1 MALVPVALLLAVGLT
16 SLGANTA
23 SAAPR
28 NSCTGPVAGQHIY
41 DCTGILTPTEIA
53 TLEADAAAVDR
64 AGAPTI
70 VYLQTRDADVQQSMD
85 DGRDLL
91 NRWKVES
98 RPGAGDGFV
107 MFFNL
112 KPGDPRHGK
121 FFLATGKQHYNDGK
135 LPQAE
140 LERIRD
146 DIMTPL
152 LKDGHTAE
160 GIAAGLQQVAH
171 DLTYGPPPPP
181 QSQVVAASLGRL
193 PYNILALL
201 FAGAVG
207 LLYTRMRRQSPL
219 STAGDGVHIDPLALA
234 SPGELSPALA
244 GALIRGRVSD
254 AQIEATVLDFGRR
267 GLLTIEPVSTKK
279 VQMRLTGDGKGLTGF
294 EQRVWEGLEEQAD
307 ESDHTLSSTD
317 LAKARTNWSA
327 SRTELRRDLTEHG
340 WYDPEAASARR
351 RPLYIAGAVGIALA
365 VVAFLLIVMSKEGWA
380 AIGMAICLIAG
391 VAGLIWG
398 YSIPNTT
405 VEGEIAAAP
414 WRGYLASVSDRAYE
428 PNLDTDLPYIVSMG
442 LLGKLSSRLKAAS
455 ERGYSPSW
463 FHAATTGA
471 SGNSYVSSMGFYP
484 YWIGFHTSMA
494 PASTSGGTAG
504 GGFSGGGAAGGGGG
518 AGGSF

>member
-16 SLGANTA
+16 SLGVNTA

-53 TLEADAAAVDR
+53 TLEADAAAVER

-70 VYLQTRDADVQQSMD
+70 VYLQARDATADETQQNAF
-85 DGRDLL
+85 DLM
-91 NRWKVES
+91 NRWNVES
-98 RPGAGDGFV
+98 RKGTNNGFV

-112 KPGDPRHGK
+112 TPGNLRHGK
-121 FFLATGKQHYNDGK
+121 VTLVAGKTLNLSQD
-135 LPQAE
+135 E
-140 LERIRD
+140 LNRIRD
-146 DIMTPL
+146 DVVTPL

-207 LLYTRMRRQSPL
+207 LLYTRMSRQSPL

-234 SPGELSPALA
+234 SPGDLSPALA
-244 GALIRGRVSD
+244 GALIKGRVND
-254 AQIEATVLDFGRR
+254 AQIEATVLDFARR
-267 GLLTIEPVSTKK
+267 GLLTIEPVSAKK

-294 EQRVWEGLEEQAD
+294 EQRVWDGLEEQAD
-307 ESDHTLSSTD
+307 ESDHILSGDD
-317 LAKARTNWSA
+317 LAKVRTGWNA
-327 SRTELRRDLTEHG
+327 PRGELRRDLTERG

-391 VAGLIWG
+391 MAAFIGG
-398 YSIPNTT
+398 YSVPNTT

-455 ERGYSPSW
+455 ERGYSPAW
-463 FHAATTGA
+463 FRAENDGDRQWTTGA
-471 SGNSYVSSMGFYP
+471 YGFYP
-484 YWIGFHTSMA
+484 YWIVFHSSMA
-494 PASTSGGTAG
+494 PVSSGGTA
-504 GGFSGGGAAGGGGG
+504 SGTYSGAGAASG
-518 AGGSF
+518 ATGSTGSF